1 MVSINLRSISTLI
14 GVFLLHAIIGTIH
27 TFPSLSKYFFSYLIE
42 LNQETFTHE
51 FIELYLYLLNSTLN
65 IFLPIG
71 VILIQKNYLNSS
83 VIIGISL
90 LLKLIVTASF
100 IFFPQF
106 HIILIALL
114 IESIVCG
121 LAYMPGLICVW
132 KYFPNYKGFVTGIAL
147 DGFGVTRMMYK
158 YIAIYLINSND
169 IPPLPMRDR
178 YPKEINEN
186 FKSFL
191 KKSEIFFSFLSALTV
206 FLIYPFEEVK
216 EEEKT
221 KLVLLKKNKSIEKLN
236 KAFKKSKIHSYSLS
250 NLKSAVSNEDS
261 FVTFLSSY
269 YKNESDTSSDNE
281 KITEKK
287 KKKVFVP

>member
-83 VIIGISL
+83 VIIGLSL

-206 FLIYPFEEVK
+206 FLTSCLSIIILLVQGYLCKIPGSENEAINKKINVIIY
-216 EEEKT
+216 
-221 KLVLLKKNKSIEKLN
+221 KSDIIIGIIN
-236 KAFKKSKIHSYSLS
+236 DI
-250 NLKSAVSNEDS
+250 S
-261 FVTFLSSY
+261 FF
-269 YKNESDTSSDNE
+269 
-281 KITEKK
+281 I
-287 KKKVFVP
+287 